1 MSIEK
6 YLEQLKAN
14 KLSDATIRNAKYSL
28 IKLSEF
34 KALSKITDKDLK
46 TFFSRLN
53 VPESSFALYQIII
66 KKYFKDIGK
75 PEIAE
80 WIKVRKPNHDI
91 DPNSILTVEDVNKLI
106 ESTDSL
112 YYKALMAFLFESG
125 CRISEARSLLWKDF
139 TNTTEGLIVHIK
151 TKKTSAGIR
160 KLILPN
166 SSQYIK
172 NWHAYS
178 YGKPEDAVFPISLAQ
193 SNTMFKQI
201 AKEAGISKSVHCH
214 AFRHAQATDMV
225 HRGYNET
232 IIRKKL
238 GWTPTSGMI
247 ARYAHPNDDAV
258 VDATLESNGKI
269 IKPKDRTEINPA
281 ATIKLEESTIRI
293 DVIEEKNSQL
303 ESDNFVL
310 QSRITELEANQN
322 TQDREAFKNTVELLQ
337 SQIYDK
343 DKDIEAMHA
352 EMEQMKREQ
361 VSFFKA
367 MKEKMKQSS

>member
-1 MSIEK
+1 MSIET
-6 YLEQLKAN
+6 YLELLKAN
-14 KLSDATIRNAKYSL
+14 KLSDATIRNAKYTL

-34 KALSKITDKDLK
+34 KALSKVTDKDLK
-46 TFFSRLN
+46 TFFSRLD

-75 PEIAE
+75 PEVAS

-91 DPNSILTVEDVNKLI
+91 DPTSILTVEDVNKLI

-112 YYKALMAFLFESG
+112 YYKALVAFLFESG
-125 CRISEARSLLWKDF
+125 CRISEARSLSWKDF
-139 TNTTEGLIVHIK
+139 ISTTEGLIVHIK

-178 YGKPEDAVFPISLAQ
+178 YGKPEDKAFPISLAQ
-193 SNTMFKQI
+193 SNLMLKQI
-201 AKEAGISKSVHCH
+201 AKDAGISKPVHCH

-225 HRGYNET
+225 NRAYNET

-247 ARYAHPNDDAV
+247 ARYAHPNDNAV
-258 VDATLESNGKI
+258 VDATLENNGQR
-269 IKPKDRTEINPA
+269 IKPKERTELNPA
-281 ATIKLEESTIRI
+281 ATIKLEESTIRLDI
-293 DVIEEKNSQL
+293 LEEKNSRLSQENEALKNKVEQL
-303 ESDNFVL
+303 
-310 QSRITELEANQN
+310 
-322 TQDREAFKNTVELLQ
+322 
-337 SQIYDK
+337 DK
-343 DKDIEAMHA
+343 AVKTALSKYLG
-352 EMEQMKREQ
+352 MEISEI
-361 VSFFKA
+361 VAKA
-367 MKEKMKQSS
+367 